1 MNIDS
6 IKKIEL
12 EITSDCNAACPGCT
26 RTRFPDLLTVQSFSL
41 SDIKR
46 LFPTQKEIA
55 NKQFKFCGVLGDPV
69 VHPEFLDM
77 IKYLTSNL
85 GFCQVSTNGGYQ
97 NVSWWKELG
106 NISASTKLVDVVF
119 AVDGHKE
126 TNHIY
131 RVNTVFDIIERNMS
145 AYALGGKGFAQ
156 ATWMFIVFDHNEHEL
171 EIAKQTAS
179 RLGFK
184 FATRTGIRNT
194 INDWIAKLPK
204 RDAVTK
210 TVIKEDFVIT
220 TSDDK
225 AHSKVEQVKELQQF
239 INTYSKS
246 TDVVPIIGKSTGN
259 IVNDEPTRTRILN
272 SIVCKL
278 VHEGE
283 MFIASDLTLWPCCFL
298 WQLAHTHKDEF
309 LKLTTDFKPGW
320 NSLANNSIDEILAHE
335 WFSKLLEASWEPSH
349 KMHIEKCIRTCGNNK
364 AYQNEIKFINDN
376 TYSNI

>member
-26 RTRFPDLLTVQSFSL
+26 RTRFPDLLKIQSFSL
-41 SDIKR
+41 TDIKR

-55 NKQFKFCGVLGDPV
+55 NKEFKFCGVLGDPT
-69 VHPEFLDM
+69 VHPELLDM
-77 IKYLTSNL
+77 VKYLTSNL
-85 GFCQVSTNGGYQ
+85 GYCEISTNGGYQ
-97 NVSWWKELG
+97 NVTWWRELG
-106 NISASTKLVDVVF
+106 DISASTKLVQVVF

-126 TNHIY
+126 TNHLY
-131 RVNTVFDIIERNMS
+131 RVNTVFDVIERNMA
-145 AYALGGKGFAQ
+145 AYALGGKGSAW
-156 ATWMFIVFDHNEHEL
+156 ATWMFIVFDHNEYEL
-171 EIAKQTAS
+171 ETAQQNAV
-179 RLGFK
+179 RLGFN

-194 INDWIAKLPK
+194 VNDWVAKLPK
-204 RDAVTK
+204 KDAITK

-225 AHSKVEQVKELQQF
+225 AHSKVAQVTELQHF

-246 TDVVPIIGKSTGN
+246 TEVVPIIGKATGN
-259 IVNDEPTRTRILN
+259 IVNDESTRKRILN

-283 MFIASDLTLWPCCFL
+283 IFIASDLTLWPCCFL
-298 WQLAHTHKDEF
+298 WQLAHTNKDEF
-309 LKLTTDFKPGW
+309 LKLTKDFKSGW

-335 WFSKLLEASWEPSH
+335 WFSTLLEASWDPSH

-376 TYSNI
+376 TYTNI

>member
-1 MNIDS
+1 MNIDN

-26 RTRFPDLLTVQSFSL
+26 RTRFPDLLKIQSL
-41 SDIKR
+41 SLGDIKR
-46 LFPTQKEIA
+46 LFPTSKEIA

-69 VHPEFLDM
+69 VHPEMLGM
-77 IKYLTSNL
+77 VKYLTSHN
-85 GFCQVSTNGGYQ
+85 GFCQISTNGGYQ
-97 NVSWWKELG
+97 NVAWWKELG
-106 NISASTKLVDVVF
+106 EISARTSLVDVVF

-131 RVNTVFDIIERNMS
+131 RVNTVYDIIERNMS
-145 AYALGGKGFAQ
+145 AYALGGKGFAS
-156 ATWMFIVFDHNEHEL
+156 ATWMFIVFDHNESEL
-171 EIAKQTAS
+171 EIAQQTAT

-194 INDWIAKLPK
+194 VNDWVAKLPK
-204 RDAVTK
+204 KDLMTNKLV
-210 TVIKEDFVIT
+210 KEEFVIT

-239 INTYSKS
+239 INTYS
-246 TDVVPIIGKSTGN
+246 TDTGVVPIIGKSTGN
-259 IVNDEPTRTRILN
+259 MVNDEPTRKRILD

-283 MFIASDLTLWPCCFL
+283 IFIASDLTLWPCCFL
-298 WQLAHTHKDEF
+298 WQLAHTHKDKF
-309 LKLTTDFKPGW
+309 LALTKDFKLDW
-320 NSLANNSIDEILAHE
+320 NKLDNKSIDDVLAHE
-335 WFSKLLEASWEPSH
+335 WFSKLLAESWDPSH

-376 TYSNI
+376 TNT